1 MAQTSLSPELAELA
15 GALAAA
21 FAQCPKVIS
30 AKARI
35 GLFYQNPE
43 ATNLFRKVQEYGEQ
57 LRNKHMEGMPPS
69 EAEIA
74 KFDELRQAVVD
85 NEHCKGFLE
94 ARQLLDDMLGTVNQY
109 LCLAIDKG
117 SAPSDAEV
125 AEAMNQQMSA
135 CCGGGGCH
143 GHCDDC
149 DSDCEKRET
158 SGNEDHE
165 CCGKHGEGDHE
176 CCGKHKHGEGDHE
189 CCGKH
194 KHGEGDHECCGKHK
208 HGEGDHECC
217 GKHGEGEGCCHS
229 HRDDASRS

>member
-165 CCGKHGEGDHE
+165 CCGKH
-176 CCGKHKHGEGDHE
+176 
-189 CCGKH
+189 

-217 GKHGEGEGCCHS
+217 GKHGEGDHECCGKHKHGEGEGCCS